1 MLVYQTRTPRLALA
15 VLALVLFAA
24 CGAEETKCAKV
35 AGFYEP
41 LYTPL
46 QGTCGPIQN
55 PNRVPFDG
63 GLRGVNMSI
72 QTFPNA
78 RVTTEIVMKGCSLRM
93 TQTVD
98 VDGAVQSKIDGP
110 IIEIQSAEELS
121 GTVTMQRFANGQVSC
136 WGMYDARFT
145 KNAVTIGGAAQ

>member
-1 MLVYQTRTPRLALA
+1 MFVYQTRTPLLV
-15 VLALVLFAA
+15 VLSVVLMLAA
-24 CGAEETKCAKV
+24 CGAEETKCATV
-35 AGFYEP
+35 GGFYEP

-46 QGTCGPIQN
+46 MGTCGPIQN

-63 GLRGVNMSI
+63 GLRGVNMNI

-93 TQTVD
+93 TQIVD
-98 VDGAVQSKIDGP
+98 VDGAVQSKIDGET
-110 IIEIQSAEELS
+110 IQIESADELT
-121 GTVTMQRFANGQVSC
+121 GTVTMTRWDNGQVAC

-145 KNAVTIGGAAQ
+145 KNSVTIGGAAQ